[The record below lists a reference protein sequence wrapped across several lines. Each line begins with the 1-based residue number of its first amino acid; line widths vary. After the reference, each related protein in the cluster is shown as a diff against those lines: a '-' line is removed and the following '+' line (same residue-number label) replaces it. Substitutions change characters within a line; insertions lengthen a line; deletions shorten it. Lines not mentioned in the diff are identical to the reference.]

1 MPDTRHNLLIRLL
14 PLVILS
20 IALAVG
26 CSIDRIDGGGRSLVG
41 VIENPL
47 VSTDPVGFNP
57 ESRHDERPLL
67 SEVQYRDLAGVLR
80 SVYTQPADQWPKP
93 HVDEGVAFVE
103 LGLMPA
109 ETPYPA
115 DNPPD
120 DAKAELGKLLFF
132 DGRLSGPGQMSCAS
146 CHTADLGW
154 ADGRARSLGHGAH
167 QLSRNTPSMLNSAF
181 MPALFWDGRAESL
194 EDLVV
199 AVLTNI
205 KEMNATPDHAVNT
218 VAAIPGYVERFE
230 AVFGKDSVNMDNIA
244 KAMATHIRTVRS
256 EPSSAFDRFL
266 MGDSKQLSD
275 SAVRGLHLFRTDA
288 RCVNCHSGPML
299 TDNQFHDLGLSYYGR
314 KYEDLGR
321 YEVTHDNDDV
331 GKFKTPS
338 LRNVSRTAPYMHVG
352 FFDLKG
358 VVNMYN
364 AGMATLKPKPEQ
376 ADDPLFPTKSPLLE
390 PLHLN
395 EQDRADLVAFLESLT
410 ERRRRDLAPTLP
422 EDPGATRTTDIH

>member
-1 MPDTRHNLLIRLL
+1 MSDARHTLLIRLM
-14 PLVILS
+14 PLLLVA
-20 IALAVG
+20 IAVAVG
-26 CSIDRIDGGGRSLVG
+26 CSMDRADRAGGGRTLVG
-41 VIENPL
+41 VIADPL
-47 VSTDPVGFNP
+47 VTTDPIGFEP
-57 ESRHDERPLL
+57 QTRQDERPLL
-67 SEVQYRDLAGVLR
+67 SGAQYRELAELLR
-80 SVYTQPADQWPKP
+80 AVYAGSADQWPKP
-93 HVDEGVAFVE
+93 HVDEGVEFVE

-109 ETPYPA
+109 ETPYPE

-146 CHTADLGW
+146 CHVAELGW
-154 ADGRARSLGHGAH
+154 GDGRARSLGHGAH
-167 QLSRNTPSMLNSAF
+167 QLTRNTPSMLNSAF
-181 MPALFWDGRAESL
+181 MPKLFWDGRADSL

-205 KEMNATPDHAVNT
+205 KEMNATPDQTVQA
-218 VAAIPGYVERFE
+218 VAAIPGYVERFD
-230 AVFGKDSVNMDNIA
+230 AVFGKDSVTLENIA

-266 MGDSKQLSD
+266 MGDMKQLSD
-275 SAVRGLHLFRTDA
+275 SAIRGMHLFRTDA
-288 RCVNCHSGPML
+288 RCVNCHNGPML
-299 TDNQFHDLGLSYYGR
+299 TDNRFHDLGLSYYGR
-314 KYEDLGR
+314 KFEDLGR
-321 YEVTHDNDDV
+321 YEITKDKADV

-338 LRNVSRTAPYMHVG
+338 LRNVGRTAPYMHVG

-364 AGMATLKPKPEQ
+364 AGMATLKRKPEQ
-376 ADDPLFPTKSPLLE
+376 ADDPLFPTKSERLE

-410 ERRRRDLAPTLP
+410 ERRRRDLVPTLP
-422 EDPGATRTTDIH
+422 ESPGAGGIH